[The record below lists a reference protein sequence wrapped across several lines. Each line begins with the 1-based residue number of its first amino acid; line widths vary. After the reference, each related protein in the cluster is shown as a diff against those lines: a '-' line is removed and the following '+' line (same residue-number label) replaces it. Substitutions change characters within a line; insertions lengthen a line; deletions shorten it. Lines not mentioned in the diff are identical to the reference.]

1 MDKNHFQQGKTH
13 SPEAKKSS
21 PPGLIS
27 PGYVLTFALVTLLFF
42 LWAFPNI
49 LNDVLIKQFEKS
61 LELSSGQ
68 TSFLPFAL
76 KTGYFFL
83 AIPAGL
89 FMQRWGYKTGILL
102 GLMLFA
108 FGCVLFYP
116 AALSHTYLVFLG
128 GIFVMAAGCAFLEI
142 GANSFVVALG
152 DNRTSERRLN
162 LAQSFNPIGGITA
175 AALGTIF
182 IFSGI
187 EPKDHTVA
195 LWKAKPAHEV
205 YAAIQSGGADAAASF
220 FTTDFFEKTT
230 HVGGK
235 KLVAYTPPPSQEE
248 LVAWTKFFSQE
259 RPAGQIDGWKSAGKT
274 AYDVFL
280 EAENKRV
287 FPTYLT
293 LAGVALLIALIMW
306 KARFPELEAS
316 PGKYAASTN
325 GKKGSF
331 GELLRFPHW
340 WGAILSQFFY
350 LGAQLGTW
358 SFLIIYV
365 QNNSSLGEKQAGA
378 FLVANMIL
386 FMLGRFLSTY
396 FMKYVKPQCLMGLYA
411 CVNIVLVTIA
421 IIGSKWAE
429 VKFGANLHGVVLP
442 LPFAGTE
449 IPFSGGY
456 AILSTPL
463 PIGIYALSMTT
474 IFMSLMYPTN
484 FASGMK
490 GLGPNA
496 KLGASILVMSLI
508 GGALLSMLMGQIR
521 NLDLA
526 QLPGMG
532 VTYRGEIAPGL
543 IIPIIAYC
551 VIAWYAFIGSRPR
564 GPLYEV

>member
-1 MDKNHFQQGKTH
+1 MKGTMKTDTET
-13 SPEAKKSS
+13 PR
-21 PPGLIS
+21 LIS
-27 PGYVLTFALVTLLFF
+27 PGYTLTFTLVTLLFF

-61 LELSSGQ
+61 LELSSAQ

-102 GLMLFA
+102 GLALFA
-108 FGCVLFYP
+108 LGCVLFYP

-152 DNRTSERRLN
+152 DRRTSERRLN

-182 IFSGI
+182 IFSGV

-195 LWKAKPAHEV
+195 LWKATPAHEV
-205 YAAIQSGGADAAASF
+205 HAAVRGGGAGAAAGF
-220 FTTDFFEKTT
+220 FTTEFFERTT

-235 KLVAYTPPPSQEE
+235 KLAAYTHPPSPDE
-248 LVAWTKFFSQE
+248 LAAWTKFFGRE
-259 RPAGQIDGWKSAGKT
+259 RSAGQIAEWKSANKK

-280 EAENKRV
+280 ESENKRV
-287 FPTYLT
+287 FPTYLM
-293 LAGVALLIALIMW
+293 LAGVALLVGLVMW
-306 KARFPELEAS
+306 KAKFPEIDAAS
-316 PGKYAASTN
+316 GKYAASAD

-331 GELLRFPHW
+331 KELLRFPHW

-358 SFLIIYV
+358 SYLIIYV

-378 FLVANMIL
+378 FLVANMVL
-386 FMLGRFLSTY
+386 FMFGRFLSTY
-396 FMKYVKPQCLMGLYA
+396 LMKYVQPQRLMGIYA
-411 CVNIVLVTIA
+411 CANIVLVSVA
-421 IIGSKWAE
+421 ILGSKWAE
-429 VKFGANLHGVVLP
+429 VKFGAGLHALSLP
-442 LPFAGTE
+442 LPFAGME

-456 AILSTPL
+456 SVLSAPL
-463 PIGIYALSMTT
+463 PVGIYALSLTT
-474 IFMSLMYPTN
+474 LFMSLMYPTN

-508 GGALLSMLMGQIR
+508 GGAVLSALMGQIR
-521 NLDLA
+521 GLDFS

-543 IIPIIAYC
+543 VIPILSYC

-564 GPLYEV
+564 GPLYET